1 MRSMRTQPFVSVGT
15 AGLIVILSLIT
26 ISCGSS
32 KENMPEAPAPE
43 TPQQQQAPLPRFPS
57 VTIVMLQNTPYSAVF
72 GAAEAQFLNGLA
84 AQYAVAEN
92 YFGNSANSIENEM
105 MVTTGVQ
112 TSSSVA
118 ADNIVRALGRQS
130 LDWKAYFESL
140 PSPGFT
146 GDAYPY
152 LGRHNPFLLIDDVM
166 NNDAQR
172 MKMVPFTDF
181 SDDLASNSMPAY
193 AFIVPNER
201 NNGHDCPLAHT
212 TCTQQDKVFN
222 IDNWLSTNIG
232 PVLASERFKSGGLLI
247 ILFDSGGDDHVNGGG
262 HVFALFAQAKAK
274 PGYHSITFAQHQSTL
289 RISSEGL
296 GISPVPGAGAD
307 APNLADMFQP

>member
-1 MRSMRTQPFVSVGT
+1 MQSIRVQASVQSRMVM
-15 AGLIVILSLIT
+15 VILLLSLMT
-26 ISCGSS
+26 MSCGSS
-32 KENMPEAPAPE
+32 KESAPEAAAPE
-43 TPQQQQAPLPRFPS
+43 APQQQQAPLPHFPS
-57 VTIVMLQNTPYSAVF
+57 VTIVMLQNTPYNAVF

-84 AQYAVAEN
+84 TQYAIAEN

-112 TSSSVA
+112 TSSTVA
-118 ADNIVRALGRQS
+118 ADNIVRALARHS

-166 NNDAQR
+166 TNDAER
-172 MKMVPFTDF
+172 VKMVPFTDF
-181 SDDLASNSMPAY
+181 SKDLASNSVPAY

-222 IDNWLSTNIG
+222 IDNWLSSNIG

-274 PGYHSITFAQHQSTL
+274 PGYHSTTFAQHQSTL

-296 GISPVPGAGAD
+296 GISPVPGAGAT